1 MSSKFVRFFGVA
13 LVLCCAT
20 LFTIAQDAKT
30 ADSIQKQA
38 DDVTKKDWKALSKQ
52 GEALA
57 KTHDLAD
64 VMNLMRTRKLDEKGN
79 IEVKTS
85 GVGVGKEP
93 GKIKPDG
100 IEAKIINMKRNPMPA
115 GVLASQQADLIRM
128 AEITAAI
135 ASVSVHQCVVDKKMG
150 EKDPAMW
157 KKWME
162 DMHTSAV
169 EMVKAAKAK
178 NAVALRDAAKKA
190 HDSCLDC
197 HKVFRDDK

>member
-1 MSSKFVRFFGVA
+1 MRSSETRSNVRGELVIPSRLRMIIQMQPPPRAPAVAFSPRSPGFSLEDLRPMSSKFVRFFGVA

-115 GVLASQQADLIRM
+115 
-128 AEITAAI
+128 
-135 ASVSVHQCVVDKKMG
+135 
-150 EKDPAMW
+150 
-157 KKWME
+157 
-162 DMHTSAV
+162 
-169 EMVKAAKAK
+169 
-178 NAVALRDAAKKA
+178 
-190 HDSCLDC
+190 
-197 HKVFRDDK
+197 